1 MAKFKLCVAPGT
13 RKDFLY
19 AVYKQGGVTKAV
31 QVAFEQIKDSDPIKK
46 ANPNAQYKIKKIGKS
61 FDVVIKNNC
70 AGVIVP
76 EYSVPKGTN
85 TYMSSNDVKVLK
97 ANAAGLNR
105 TEARLAKNSDNK
117 SITRKYVVVH
127 NVHPATHAQSPY
139 EKKYAMTQRV
149 YDNGKVRTEFEP
161 LGMLF
166 DVKDINTDRLKKLL
180 ARVST
185 KPIERLETFEV

>member
-19 AVYKQGGVTKAV
+19 AVYKQGGATKAV
-31 QVAFEQIKDSDPIKK
+31 QVAFEDIKDNDPIKE
-46 ANPNAQYKIKKIGKS
+46 ANPKALYKIKKLGKA
-61 FDVVIKNNC
+61 FDVVIKDGC

-85 TYMSSNDVKVLK
+85 TYMSSNDAKVLK

-105 TEARLAKNSDNK
+105 TEARLAKNSSNK
-117 SITRKYVVVH
+117 SIIRKYVVVH

-139 EKKYAMTQRV
+139 EKKYALTYRV

-166 DVKDINTDRLKKLL
+166 DPSDLNTSKIEKLKTTI
-180 ARVST
+180 ST
-185 KPIERLETFEV
+185 EPIKRFDTFEV